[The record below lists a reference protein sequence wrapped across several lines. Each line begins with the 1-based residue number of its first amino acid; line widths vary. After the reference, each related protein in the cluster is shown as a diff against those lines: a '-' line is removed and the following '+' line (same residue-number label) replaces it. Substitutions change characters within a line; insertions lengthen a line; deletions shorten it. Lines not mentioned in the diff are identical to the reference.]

1 MGQSYGYT
9 SLIPALQGQR
19 QKQRWDNFC
28 EFETSLK
35 EMHNKFRVSHR
46 YTVLSYLNKQTN
58 KYYRMIIY
66 NKWRTAK
73 IVNSYYDSVSD
84 ISQKYPIIA
93 AKGKPVTLCEFQKG
107 QQKTHRIPLSLV
119 FPVTRQCLC
128 HHLQRLSLYSLLTWS
143 MIILKT

>member
-1 MGQSYGYT
+1 MGKSYGYT
-9 SLIPALQGQR
+9 PLIPALQGQR
-19 QKQRWDNFC
+19 QKQRWDDFC

-35 EMHNKFRVSHR
+35 EMHNKFQVSHS

-66 NKWRTAK
+66 NKRRTAK

-93 AKGKPVTLCEFQKG
+93 AKGKPVTLREFQKG
-107 QQKTHRIPLSLV
+107 
-119 FPVTRQCLC
+119 
-128 HHLQRLSLYSLLTWS
+128 
-143 MIILKT
+143 